1 MGTWNVEGTKQLPSA
16 EAADKSSGRDRLTAT
31 WVELTIRLGVL
42 ALLVYWAF
50 VLVQPF
56 ITIAVWSAV
65 VTVALYPVYE
75 KLAAVL
81 GGRRRVA
88 AAVLTIFNLL
98 LVLGPATWLALGLID
113 SLRTVSEQ
121 LDLSTLML
129 PPPPETIRTWPL
141 VGEPI
146 FQFWQLASTNL
157 SAAFA
162 KIAPQLRPVGGSLLR
177 IAAEAGGNVIKFIIA
192 IVIAGFLFSPAPALM
207 ESIRAF
213 SRRIASTRGEELLS
227 LAGST
232 IRVVSRGVIG
242 VSVLQALLAGIGFV
256 AAGIPGANILTSA
269 VLVLGIIQIGPS
281 IVVLPL
287 IIWSWLTM
295 DTTTALLFTLYM
307 IPVNLLD
314 NVLRPFVFG
323 RGLDVPVLVILIG
336 VIGGTISQGIT
347 GLFLGPIVLAVIWI
361 LLIAWIKEQDAAD
374 SIEEKGP

>member
-1 MGTWNVEGTKQLPSA
+1 
-16 EAADKSSGRDRLTAT
+16 
-31 WVELTIRLGVL
+31 
-42 ALLVYWAF
+42 
-50 VLVQPF
+50 
-56 ITIAVWSAV
+56 
-65 VTVALYPVYE
+65 
-75 KLAAVL
+75 
-81 GGRRRVA
+81 
-88 AAVLTIFNLL
+88 
-98 LVLGPATWLALGLID
+98 
-113 SLRTVSEQ
+113 
-121 LDLSTLML
+121 ML
-129 PPPPETIRTWPL
+129 PPPPETVRTWPL

-177 IAAEAGGNVIKFIIA
+177 IAAEAGGNIIKFLIA
-192 IVIAGFLFSPAPALM
+192 IVVAGFLFSPAPSLM
-207 ESIRAF
+207 ENLRGF
-213 SRRIASTRGEELLS
+213 SRRMASTRGEELLL

-232 IRVVSRGVIG
+232 VRAVSRGVIG
-242 VSVLQALLAGIGFV
+242 ISVLQALLAGIGFV

-287 IIWSWLTM
+287 IVWSWLTM
-295 DTTTALLFTLYM
+295 DTTAALLFTLYM

-347 GLFLGPIVLAVIWI
+347 GLFLGPIVLAVIWN
-361 LLIAWIKEQDAAD
+361 LLIAWIKEQEVAD
-374 SIEEKGP
+374 STEEKTR